1 MILALR
7 RLLVILWTLA
17 AVMNGVTL
25 WMVFS
30 YAPVEVTMGAV
41 QKIFYYH
48 VPSAITCNVLL
59 FLACLFSGLYLWKD
73 DPLYDTLAFAM
84 AEVGWV
90 FITLVMVTGPIWG
103 HSAWGKWWVWEP
115 RLTSFLVLW
124 LMYSAYF
131 LLRLFSRTDARTAR
145 IAAVVAI
152 IAFFDLP
159 IIYKAIDWWGSIVH
173 PKKVVLEA
181 SMKHTFLMALASV
194 LMLAAAM
201 ALTRV
206 NVGLAERRQQEEE
219 ANQ

>member
-1 MILALR
+1 MILAFR
-7 RLLVILWTLA
+7 RVLFIVWALA
-17 AVMNGVTL
+17 AVMNAVTL

-48 VPSAITCNVLL
+48 VPSAITCYILL
-59 FLACLFSGLYLWKD
+59 SLAFLFSALYLWKD
-73 DPLYDTLAFAM
+73 NPLFDTLAFSM

-103 HSAWGKWWVWEP
+103 RSAWGKWWVWEP

-152 IAFFDLP
+152 IAFFDVP
-159 IIYKAIDWWGSIVH
+159 IIHKAIAWWGSIVH

-181 SMKHTFLMALASV
+181 PMKHTFFVALASV
-194 LMLAAAM
+194 FVLAAAM

-206 NVGLAERRQQEEE
+206 SLGLSERRQQEKE
-219 ANQ
+219 AAQ